1 MARARWELWLDD
13 PDGTRVMPIRR
24 TVSHEISLVLND
36 YGAFEVRLPDTF
48 DIRRVRKDCIIEFW
62 RKPAGGVLKLVGTG
76 LVRKPRRQMT
86 QTGKTY
92 YILFGPSENEVLSR
106 HIVAADA
113 GSAAADKTDYA
124 DDMMCEIVD
133 EQFGSGAGT
142 GRALE
147 STWNLSI
154 QGDVGAGPSI
164 TKAFSRRNVLKVLQ
178 DIAAES
184 EQRGYPLYFGLVPRV
199 LSSGKLGF
207 GFRARLNQW
216 GMDRSTESSNPTML
230 GTAFDNVTEPVYTE
244 DATEEANYVYVGG
257 GGLETERVIT
267 EVSDSVAIGASPIN
281 RREIFVDARTSADG
295 ALEGIGKAALAEH
308 AVKKTFTCRIKDTRK
323 ARYGIDWE
331 FGDKV
336 TVGAFGME
344 FTGLV
349 RAVRAGVT
357 VGGEDFVLSKM
368 ST

>member
-13 PDGTRVMPIRR
+13 PEGVRVMPIKR

-36 YGAFEVRLPDTF
+36 FGAFEVRLPDTF
-48 DIRRVRKDCIIEFW
+48 DIRRVRLDSIIEFW
-62 RKPAGGVLKLVGTG
+62 RKPAGGVLKMVGTG
-76 LVRKPRRQMT
+76 LARKVRRQYT
-86 QTGKTY
+86 ATGKMY
-92 YILFGPSENEVLSR
+92 YAVYGPTENEVLSR

-124 DDMMCEIVD
+124 DDMMCEVVD

-147 STWNLSI
+147 TTWNLSI

-164 TKAFSRRNVLKVLQ
+164 TKAFSRRNVLAVLQ

-184 EQRGYPLYFGLVPRV
+184 EQRGTPLYFGLRPKV
-199 LSSGKLGF
+199 LSSGKLGYT
-207 GFRARLNQW
+207 FRAVTGQW

-230 GTAFDNVTEPVYTE
+230 GTAFDNVSEPVYTD
-244 DATEEANYVYVGG
+244 DATEEGNYVYVGG
-257 GGLETERVIT
+257 GGLETERTIT
-267 EVSDSVAIGASPIN
+267 EVSDTVAIGASPIN

-295 ALEGIGKAALAEH
+295 ALEGIGKAALTEN
-308 AVKKTFTCRIKDTRK
+308 AVAKTFTCKIKDVRK
-323 ARYGIDWE
+323 ARYGVDWE